1 MALSFILTPQLL
13 CTWWVGRV
21 HAAYRVPDKLQP
33 DSGLPRN
40 EGFSLATFLNC
51 PQGMAGMS
59 WAGLST
65 QLIWVDAAGS
75 VVLASVNETRD
86 QRKMGS
92 SRPESQKVGRKKG
105 PSWEYK
111 GSRILELAEL

>member
-21 HAAYRVPDKLQP
+21 HTAYGVPDKLQP

-40 EGFSLATFLNC
+40 KGFSLATFLNH
-51 PQGMAGMS
+51 PQGMAGML

-65 QLIWVDAAGS
+65 QIIWVDVVGS

-86 QRKMGS
+86 QRKMG
-92 SRPESQKVGRKKG
+92 KLKARKPK
-105 PSWEYK
+105 SWEEK
-111 GSRILELAEL
+111 RTVLGT